1 MPTLECVNDITNQNN
16 LCLLN
21 LKLDRTEW
29 LITNDLELETA
40 KYKHRHDL
48 VDKGTCWQIYYSSD
62 YQLWYASLRPIN
74 LYKAQNIRIPFL
86 LSET

>member
-21 LKLDRTEW
+21 LKLNRIEW
-29 LITNDLELETA
+29 LIMYDLELETA

-48 VDKGTCWQIYYSSD
+48 VDKGHVDRFIIHLTINYDMPFYDQLIYT
-62 YQLWYASLRPIN
+62 R
-74 LYKAQNIRIPFL
+74 YKI
-86 LSET
+86 